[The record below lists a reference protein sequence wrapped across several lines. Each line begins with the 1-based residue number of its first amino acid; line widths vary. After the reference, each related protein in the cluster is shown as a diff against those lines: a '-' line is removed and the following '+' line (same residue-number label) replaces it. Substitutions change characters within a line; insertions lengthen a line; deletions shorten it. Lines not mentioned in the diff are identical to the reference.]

1 MKNKIINYFKL
12 SNIIN
17 IKIKQILENKFKE
30 RWLIEIG
37 KPWVD
42 CKEYGELIYKFLCK
56 NPHFI
61 NSNCLTNDHNNDQKS
76 IISNGNLN
84 SFNVQLLSSLLINFN
99 FTKINDKEKL
109 SFENKQISNINQIND
124 NFLLIKDFKIEE
136 SELKIKKQN
145 LINILIEMNDYLKG
159 ELEDSIQSIE
169 TMDIINIQKPQQST
183 NKITNSKSILLNKT
197 NNTTTTTTTT
207 TTTIT
212 STKKENKIE
221 ESIKLKELGNI
232 EYTRKNYNLAIEYY
246 TKGIDQLNDCNQELP
261 IEKSGKDL
269 CELKSLLYLNRA
281 ISKFEYYKFSSL
293 KEYERV
299 HLSRESNN
307 FEPNEF
313 RLLLEESKID
323 SFESMK
329 QSPLFYRS
337 YFRLSQILSFQGKY
351 NESIEF
357 LEAADQLNPS
367 CKEVTD
373 FKKLVNEKLNYKNST
388 LFGDIRNFE
397 NEAKLFIEKYKF
409 NSFYKGYL
417 PIPID
422 QLGLVEEMISTGLSE
437 NLITSNYLINV
448 GEEYMFEYEDYRIAY
463 KYFSKSIKESNISN
477 GFFHLSTLN
486 LLGVGVDKLKKD
498 SNIGLSLLYEASLKP
513 LHFDDDDDDDD
524 DGDNSFFTDSNVYVL
539 ESWNSLGYLF
549 QFGIDGI
556 DIDLEKSEYYYEL
569 GVKHCFVKSMLS
581 YSDMLLHCKGYENK
595 EKSETL
601 LKKVNKISHSYSDFI
616 QNILNL
622 DEDQFESDEDYS
634 YY

>member
-1 MKNKIINYFKL
+1 MKNNIINYFKL

-42 CKEYGELIYKFLCK
+42 CKEYGELIYKFLCM
-56 NPHFI
+56 NPHFT
-61 NSNCLTNDHNNDQKS
+61 NSNCLTNDHNFYQKS

-109 SFENKQISNINQIND
+109 SFENKQISSINQIND
-124 NFLLIKDFKIEE
+124 NFILIKDFKIEE
-136 SELKIKKQN
+136 SELKNIKQN

-159 ELEDSIQSIE
+159 ELEDTIQSIE
-169 TMDIINIQKPQQST
+169 TMDIVNIQKPQQST
-183 NKITNSKSILLNKT
+183 NKIPNSKSNLSNKT
-197 NNTTTTTTTT
+197 NTNTTTTTTTT
-207 TTTIT
+207 TTTSKIT
-212 STKKENKIE
+212 TKKENKIE

-232 EYTRKNYNLAIEYY
+232 EYTKKNYNLAIEYY
-246 TKGIDQLNDCNQELP
+246 TKGIDQLNGYNKESP
-261 IEKSGKDL
+261 IEKSGMDL
-269 CELKSLLYLNRA
+269 CELKSLLYLNRS
-281 ISKFEYYKFSSL
+281 ISKFEYYKLSSL
-293 KEYERV
+293 KGYEKV
-299 HLSRESNN
+299 HLSRELNN

-313 RLLLEESKID
+313 RSLLEESKID

-351 NESIEF
+351 NESIQF
-357 LEAADQLNPS
+357 LGAADQLNPS

-373 FKKLVNEKLNYKNST
+373 FKKLVNEKLNYRNST

-397 NEAKLFIEKYKF
+397 NEAKLFIEKHKF
-409 NSFYKGYL
+409 NSFFKGYL
-417 PIPID
+417 PILID
-422 QLGLVEEMISTGLSE
+422 QLGMVEEMISTSLSQ
-437 NLITSNYLINV
+437 NRITINHLNNV
-448 GEEYMFEYEDYRIAY
+448 GEEYMFEYEDYRNAY

-477 GFFHLSTLN
+477 GFFHLSTLY
-486 LLGVGVDKLKKD
+486 LIGVGVDKLKKD

-513 LHFDDDDDDDD
+513 LHFDDDDQDDY
-524 DGDNSFFTDSNVYVL
+524 GDSSFFTDSNIYVL
-539 ESWNSLGYLF
+539 ESLNSLGYLF

-569 GVKHCFVKSMLS
+569 GVKYSFIKSIIS
-581 YSDMLLHCKGYENK
+581 YSDMLLNCKGYENK

-601 LKKVNKISHSYSDFI
+601 LKKGK
-616 QNILNL
+616 
-622 DEDQFESDEDYS
+622 
-634 YY
+634 